1 MASPKTRRVL
11 AELRPRDEN
20 DVSKIFI
27 FLSNFDLQNSDH
39 KISRIS
45 FFFEYVKIL
54 SDQIILIF
62 IISEMF

>member
-39 KISRIS
+39 KISP
-45 FFFEYVKIL
+45 
-54 SDQIILIF
+54 
-62 IISEMF
+62 